1 MDPQFTRPKPISRSI
16 MPLAERRYVGPAT
29 LPRPAVNSTVATP
42 PQKSSTPRGWLNRV
56 GPKQVSLALAGLAVT
71 VLIAVVSTHSLRSPN
86 VLSANITK
94 QISYGV
100 YYPKDQNQLAVDPE
114 SIVYNPKAAVL
125 SFTARLADNK
135 LLNINQQATPQSF
148 VDIPQAYDK
157 LISSLQPYASFES
170 LNGRVSLTHPKEL
183 KGSQSAVLNAKGTLL
198 FARSNAELTENQWK
212 QVFNSLQIRDLGTA
226 K

>member
-1 MDPQFTRPKPISRSI
+1 
-16 MPLAERRYVGPAT
+16 MPLAERRYAGPVA
-29 LPRPAVNSTVATP
+29 LPRPVVNSMAATP
-42 PQKSSTPRGWLNRV
+42 PQKSSARRGWVNWV
-56 GPKQVSLALAGLAVT
+56 GPKQVSLALTGLVII
-71 VLIAVVSTHSLRSPN
+71 VLVAVVTRHSLGSPN
-86 VLSANITK
+86 FLPTTIAK
-94 QISYGV
+94 QVSYGV
-100 YYPKDQNQLAVDPE
+100 YYPKDSGQLAVDSK

-125 SFTARLADNK
+125 SFTAKLADNK

-183 KGSQSAVLNAKGTLL
+183 QGSQSAVLNAKGTLL

-212 QVFNSLQIRDLGTA
+212 QVFNSLQIRDLGAA